1 MKAVVVGAG
10 FAGLA
15 AAARLAR
22 AGLEVDVFEARDRV
36 GGRVWSVPFAGG
48 VVERGAEFIL
58 PGSDTVVATA
68 ERLGLPL
75 VRKGTHYGDREPR
88 AGEGVDARTIS
99 REQVA
104 EAAARIASEPPPS
117 RTPVATLAEALAM
130 FRLDPGVAEA
140 IQARIEVSCAYPADD
155 LDASVLR
162 EAGAAFGPFDTY
174 SVAGGND
181 RIARE
186 LATELGESVYVASP
200 VRRIAWD
207 ERGVRVRAGSHVAV
221 ADAAVIAV
229 PAAALGA
236 ISFDPPLPDEK
247 AAAMRGVRYGQA
259 AKLFVGLRSPAPPS
273 ATLSVPERFWCWTQ
287 LGPGGAPVPFVAAFA
302 GTPRALEGLSV
313 RAGPE
318 RWLAA
323 VRSLRPEL
331 ELDPSQTLISTWED
345 DPWARG
351 AYSAE
356 SASAPIDTDA
366 LTRPVGPLVFA
377 GEHTAGEWHA
387 QMEGA
392 LRSGEWA
399 AQQLLH
405 AAAR

>member
-15 AAARLAR
+15 AAARLAG

-58 PGSDTVVATA
+58 PGSETVVATA

-75 VRKGTHYGDREPR
+75 VRKGTLYGDREPR
-88 AGEGVDARTIS
+88 GGPEVTA
-99 REQVA
+99 EQVA
-104 EAAARIASEPPPS
+104 AAVRRIATASAPS
-117 RTPVATLAEALAM
+117 AAPTVRAALAASG
-130 FRLDPGVAEA
+130 LAPAVAEA

-186 LATELGESVYVASP
+186 MATGLGESIHLASP

-221 ADAAVIAV
+221 ADAAVVTV
-229 PAAALGA
+229 PAAALRA
-236 ISFDPPLPDEK
+236 ITFDPALPDEQ

-287 LGPGGAPVPFVAAFA
+287 LGPGGAPAPFVAAFA
-302 GTPRALEGLSV
+302 GTPAALEGLSV
-313 RAGPE
+313 RPGPE

-323 VRSLRPEL
+323 LRSLRSDL
-331 ELDPSQTLISTWED
+331 ELDTSQTLISTWED

-392 LRSGEWA
+392 LRSGERA
-399 AQQLLH
+399 AQHLLQT
-405 AAAR
+405 ARR